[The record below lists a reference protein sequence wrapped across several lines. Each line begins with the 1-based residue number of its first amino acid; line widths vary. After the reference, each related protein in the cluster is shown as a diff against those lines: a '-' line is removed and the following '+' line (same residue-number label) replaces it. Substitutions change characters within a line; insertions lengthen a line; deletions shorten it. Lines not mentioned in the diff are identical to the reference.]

1 MCAAR
6 WMNTARVVHG
16 PYGQADGGGGQHT
29 DEVLGELLGI
39 EDEELTRL
47 REDAII

>member
-16 PYGQADGGGGQHT
+16 PYGQVDGGGQHT

-39 EDEELTRL
+39 EGKELTRL